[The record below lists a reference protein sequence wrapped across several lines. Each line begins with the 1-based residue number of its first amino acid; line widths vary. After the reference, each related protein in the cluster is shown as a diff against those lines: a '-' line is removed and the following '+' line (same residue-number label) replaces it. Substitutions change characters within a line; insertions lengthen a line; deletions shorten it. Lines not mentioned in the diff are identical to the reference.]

1 MGGCRVFIIMVRGV
15 LGFHNYC
22 SGVSFFHH
30 YDGRVSDYLGG
41 CRILIISVW
50 GVCRFSI
57 SLKKDELEKE
67 ENKK

>member
-1 MGGCRVFIIMVRGV
+1 MVRGV

-50 GVCRFSI
+50 GCVDFR
-57 SLKKDELEKE
+57 SLSDKNLEADT
-67 ENKK
+67 